1 MYPISHVNILF
12 VFTTHELSID
22 MNKLFT
28 YYAPTLT
35 NKEKK

>member
-1 MYPISHVNILF
+1 MYSIPRVNTLF

-22 MNKLFT
+22 MNKLFI

-35 NKEKK
+35 NEEKK